1 MSSGKSRK
9 SLSKTKK
16 TNQKSSWQRN
26 DGLIKY
32 KSCLLYKK
40 QDRGSTLKTEQSF
53 AKVCGC
59 KNPNKERSQFASNK
73 FWDKDFKEIEWAII
87 QT

>member
-1 MSSGKSRK
+1 MSSGESGK

-53 AKVCGC
+53 AKSV
-59 KNPNKERSQFASNK
+59 RV
-73 FWDKDFKEIEWAII
+73 
-87 QT
+87 